1 MSRLYSKNT
10 LIAFVVSLVALISGP
25 ATPLWASDP
34 VATANAAIGKK
45 IPGYTLID
53 QDNNALPLKGLMGR
67 PLVISYIYTS
77 CPHVCSNITGRLK
90 QAFAIAKMKSGGD
103 FTALSIGFDP
113 DHDTPS
119 VLKSFGARFTDDFT
133 KWRFATAGAK
143 TIQALTKELGFYYE
157 RLPDGGFDH
166 MNLTTV
172 VGRDGTIL
180 KQVYGMNFN
189 QEELVNAVVL
199 ASGSGVASAFL
210 NPSGIIDKVIL
221 FCYRYDEVSGIY
233 RLNFG
238 AIAALALGSALQG
251 ATLVWIVYKL
261 FRRGSPK
268 LLD

>member
-1 MSRLYSKNT
+1 MGRLYSKNT
-10 LIAFVVSLVALISGP
+10 LIAFAVSLVALIP
-25 ATPLWASDP
+25 TPLWAADP
-34 VATANAAIGKK
+34 VAAANAAIGRKM
-45 IPGYTLID
+45 PDYTLID
-53 QDNNALPLKGLMGR
+53 QDNKALPLKGFRGR
-67 PLVISYIYTS
+67 PLVISYIYTG

-103 FTALSIGFDP
+103 FTAISIGFDP
-113 DHDTPS
+113 EHDTPA

-133 KWRFATAGAK
+133 KWRFATADAK

-166 MNLTTV
+166 INLTTV

-189 QEELVNAVVL
+189 QEELVNAISL
-199 ASGSGVASAFL
+199 ASGSGTASAFL

-233 RLNFG
+233 RLNLG

-251 ATLVWIVYKL
+251 ATLIWIVYKL
-261 FRRGSPK
+261 FRRSSPK
-268 LLD
+268 VPD